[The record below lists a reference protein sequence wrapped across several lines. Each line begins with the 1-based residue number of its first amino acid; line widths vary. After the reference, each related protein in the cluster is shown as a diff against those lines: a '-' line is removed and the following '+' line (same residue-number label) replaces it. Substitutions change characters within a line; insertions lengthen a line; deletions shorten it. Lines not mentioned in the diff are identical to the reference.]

1 MINNIINMKKL
12 ILILFISI
20 ITQSVFAQINYGTDS
35 ATCVTKYQIYRND
48 YNNKKYEEAIKN
60 WRWVF
65 NECPS
70 YNENTFKNGPRL
82 YYERIKKDKANKLIY
97 LDTIMMI
104 YDARIKHFERREYV
118 LGKKGVDLLKYDPTR
133 FSEAYEMLKVSVD
146 FLGNSTDPS
155 VIAVFTSYF
164 EALDD
169 VQRSTEEVTKQ
180 DVLDAYIVIS
190 EIISYNINNNN
201 KYAKNYEKA
210 LTKVEN
216 VFKDYA
222 SCDDLIKM
230 FKVQLEGGIDDIGLL
245 KKITSLLDKKDCT
258 ENEVY
263 DNAVTQLHELD
274 PTAESAYK
282 MGNNSIAKKNYSE
295 AVSYYNQAIEMAQDQ
310 ANLAAYYYQLSYAL
324 KMNRSYSSARSAAL
338 KSAELNPEWGQPYLM
353 LGDIYVASAS
363 SCGSSNLEKGA
374 VYWIA
379 VDMFMKAKRIDNL
392 LTEKAN
398 QRIYQNSK
406 YFPSKEDCFFNDIE
420 AGSSYKVGCWIGRST
435 RVRTRD

>member
-146 FLGNSTDPS
+146 ALGNSTGPT
-155 VIAVFTSYF
+155 VIVSYF
-164 EALDD
+164 KALDN
-169 VQRSTEEVTKQ
+169 VQKSTEEVTKQ

-190 EIISYNINNNN
+190 EIISYNINNNK
-201 KYAKNYEKA
+201 KYAKYYEGA
-210 LTKVEN
+210 LTKVEDI
-216 VFKDYA
+216 FAPYA
-222 SCDDLIKM
+222 SCDDLIKV
-230 FKVQLEGGIDDIGLL
+230 FKERLELGIDDISLL
-245 KKITSLLDKKDCT
+245 KNITKLLDQKDCT
-258 ENEVY
+258 ENEVFY
-263 DNAVTQLHELD
+263 TAANQLHKLE
-274 PTAESAYK
+274 PTAESAYD
-282 MGNNSIAKKNYSE
+282 MGNMSITKNNYSD
-295 AVSYYNQAIEMAQDQ
+295 AVSYYNQAIKLQEDVDYKAS
-310 ANLAAYYYQLSYAL
+310 YYLKLSYACQM
-324 KMNRSYSSARSAAL
+324 KGSYSDARSAVTKA
-338 KSAELNPEWGQPYLM
+338 AELKPEWGEPYLM
-353 LGDIYVASAS
+353 LGDIYVSSAS

-379 VDMFMKAKRIDNL
+379 VDMFMKAKSIDNVL
-392 LTEKAN
+392 AEKAN
-398 QRIYQNSK
+398 KRISTYSK

>member
-1 MINNIINMKKL
+1 MKKL

-146 FLGNSTDPS
+146 ALGNSTGPT
-155 VIAVFTSYF
+155 VIGSYF
-164 EALDD
+164 KALDN
-169 VQRSTEEVTKQ
+169 VQKSTEEVTKQ

-190 EIISYNINNNN
+190 EIISYNINNNK
-201 KYAKNYEKA
+201 KYAKYYEGA
-210 LTKVEN
+210 LTKVEDI
-216 VFKDYA
+216 FAPYA
-222 SCDDLIKM
+222 SCDDLIKV
-230 FKVQLEGGIDDIGLL
+230 FKERLELGIDDISLL
-245 KKITSLLDKKDCT
+245 KNITKLLDQKDCT
-258 ENEVY
+258 ENEVFY
-263 DNAVTQLHELD
+263 TAANQLHKLE
-274 PTAESAYK
+274 PTAESAYD
-282 MGNNSIAKKNYSE
+282 MGNMSITKNNYSD
-295 AVSYYNQAIEMAQDQ
+295 AVSYYNQAIKLQEDVDYKAS
-310 ANLAAYYYQLSYAL
+310 YYLKLSYACQM
-324 KMNRSYSSARSAAL
+324 KGSYSDARSAVTKA
-338 KSAELNPEWGQPYLM
+338 AELKPEWGEPYLM
-353 LGDIYVASAS
+353 LGDIYVSSAS

-379 VDMFMKAKRIDNL
+379 VDMFMKAKSIDNVL
-392 LTEKAN
+392 AEKAN
-398 QRIYQNSK
+398 KRISTYSK

>member
-146 FLGNSTDPS
+146 ALGNSTGPT
-155 VIAVFTSYF
+155 VIVSYF
-164 EALDD
+164 KALDN
-169 VQRSTEEVTKQ
+169 VQKSTEEVTKQ

-190 EIISYNINNNN
+190 EIISYNINNNK
-201 KYAKNYEKA
+201 KYAKYYEGA
-210 LTKVEN
+210 LTKVEDI
-216 VFKDYA
+216 FAPYA
-222 SCDDLIKM
+222 SCDDLIKV
-230 FKVQLEGGIDDIGLL
+230 FKERLELGIDDISLL
-245 KKITSLLDKKDCT
+245 KNITKLLDQKDCT
-258 ENEVY
+258 ENEVFY
-263 DNAVTQLHELD
+263 TAANQLHKLE
-274 PTAESAYK
+274 PTAESAYD
-282 MGNNSIAKKNYSE
+282 MGNMSITKNNYSD
-295 AVSYYNQAIEMAQDQ
+295 AVSYYNQAIKLQEDVDYKAS
-310 ANLAAYYYQLSYAL
+310 YYLKLSYAFQM
-324 KMNRSYSSARSAAL
+324 KGSYSDARSAVTKA
-338 KSAELNPEWGQPYLM
+338 AELKPEWGEPYLM
-353 LGDIYVASAS
+353 LGDIYVSSAS

-379 VDMFMKAKRIDNL
+379 VDMFMKAKSIDNVL
-392 LTEKAN
+392 AEKAN
-398 QRIYQNSK
+398 KRISTYSK

>member
-1 MINNIINMKKL
+1 MKKL

-146 FLGNSTDPS
+146 ALGNSTGPT
-155 VIAVFTSYF
+155 VIVSYF
-164 EALDD
+164 KALDN
-169 VQRSTEEVTKQ
+169 VQKSTEEVTKQ

-190 EIISYNINNNN
+190 EIISYNINNNK
-201 KYAKNYEKA
+201 KYAKYYEGA
-210 LTKVEN
+210 LTKVEDI
-216 VFKDYA
+216 FAPYA
-222 SCDDLIKM
+222 SCDDLIKV
-230 FKVQLEGGIDDIGLL
+230 FKERLELGIDDISLL
-245 KKITSLLDKKDCT
+245 KNITKLLDQKDCT
-258 ENEVY
+258 ENEVFY
-263 DNAVTQLHELD
+263 TAANQLHKLE
-274 PTAESAYK
+274 PTAESAYD
-282 MGNNSIAKKNYSE
+282 MGNMSITKNNYSD
-295 AVSYYNQAIEMAQDQ
+295 AVSYYNQAIKLQEDVDYKAS
-310 ANLAAYYYQLSYAL
+310 YYLQLSYAYQM
-324 KMNRSYSSARSAAL
+324 KRSYSDARSAANSAADL
-338 KSAELNPEWGQPYLM
+338 KPEWGEPYLM
-353 LGDIYVASAS
+353 LGDIYASSSAS
-363 SCGSSNLEKGA
+363 
-374 VYWIA
+374 
-379 VDMFMKAKRIDNL
+379 
-392 LTEKAN
+392 
-398 QRIYQNSK
+398 
-406 YFPSKEDCFFNDIE
+406 
-420 AGSSYKVGCWIGRST
+420 
-435 RVRTRD
+435 

>member
-146 FLGNSTDPS
+146 ALGNSTGPT
-155 VIAVFTSYF
+155 VIVSYF
-164 EALDD
+164 KALDN
-169 VQRSTEEVTKQ
+169 VQKSTEEVTKQ

-190 EIISYNINNNN
+190 EIISYNINNNK
-201 KYAKNYEKA
+201 KYAKYYEGA
-210 LTKVEN
+210 LTKVEDI
-216 VFKDYA
+216 FAPYA
-222 SCDDLIKM
+222 SCDDLIKV
-230 FKVQLEGGIDDIGLL
+230 FKERLELGIDDISLL
-245 KKITSLLDKKDCT
+245 KNITKLLDQKDCT
-258 ENEVY
+258 ENEVFY
-263 DNAVTQLHELD
+263 TAANQLHKLE
-274 PTAESAYK
+274 PTAESAYD
-282 MGNNSIAKKNYSE
+282 MGNMSITKNNYSD
-295 AVSYYNQAIEMAQDQ
+295 AVSYYNQAIKLQEDVDYKAS
-310 ANLAAYYYQLSYAL
+310 YYLKLSYACQM
-324 KMNRSYSSARSAAL
+324 KGSYSDARLAVTKA
-338 KSAELNPEWGQPYLM
+338 AELKPEWGEPYLM
-353 LGDIYVASAS
+353 LGDIYVSSAS

-379 VDMFMKAKRIDNL
+379 VDMFMKAKSIDNVL
-392 LTEKAN
+392 AEKAN
-398 QRIYQNSK
+398 KRISTYSK

>member
-146 FLGNSTDPS
+146 ALGNSTGPT
-155 VIAVFTSYF
+155 VIGSYF
-164 EALDD
+164 KALDN
-169 VQRSTEEVTKQ
+169 VQKSTEEVTKQ

-190 EIISYNINNNN
+190 EIISYNINNNK
-201 KYAKNYEKA
+201 KYAKYYEGA
-210 LTKVEN
+210 LTKVEDI
-216 VFKDYA
+216 FAPYA
-222 SCDDLIKM
+222 SCDDLIKV
-230 FKVQLEGGIDDIGLL
+230 FKERLELGIDDISLL
-245 KKITSLLDKKDCT
+245 KNITKLLDQKDCT
-258 ENEVY
+258 ENEVFY
-263 DNAVTQLHELD
+263 TAANQLHKLE
-274 PTAESAYK
+274 PTAESAYD
-282 MGNNSIAKKNYSE
+282 MGNMSITKNNYSD
-295 AVSYYNQAIEMAQDQ
+295 AVSYYNQAIKLQEDVDYKAS
-310 ANLAAYYYQLSYAL
+310 YYLKLSYACQM
-324 KMNRSYSSARSAAL
+324 KGSYSDARSAVTKA
-338 KSAELNPEWGQPYLM
+338 AELKPEWGEPYLM
-353 LGDIYVASAS
+353 LGDIYVSSAS

-379 VDMFMKAKRIDNL
+379 VDMFMKAKSIDNVL
-392 LTEKAN
+392 AEKAN
-398 QRIYQNSK
+398 KRISTYSK